1 MTLDSFRQSRSV
13 EDYLKAVFSLT
24 RAGGVAS
31 TSALAEE
38 LAVQPAS
45 VTGMVKRLAT
55 QGLLEYIPYRG
66 VQLTGE
72 GTRIALRV
80 IRRHRVL
87 ETYLTERLG
96 YAWEE
101 VHDEAERLEHT
112 ASERLIDAMAEALG
126 DPVRDPHGAPIP
138 TVEGHMEAPALDTL
152 ADAPLGTP
160 QVIQSVR
167 DERASE
173 LQAMESF
180 GLVPGA
186 RVEVTA
192 RTPGQPVSVR
202 VQGRSPATAPVPL
215 RLAERIFV
223 RAAPSSP

>member
-1 MTLDSFRQSRSV
+1 MTSDSHRRSRSV
-13 EDYLKAVFSLT
+13 EDYLKAVFGLT
-24 RAGGVAS
+24 RDGSVAG
-31 TSALAEE
+31 TSDLAGA
-38 LAVQPAS
+38 LAVQPSS
-45 VTGMVKRLAT
+45 VTNMVKRLAA

-66 VQLTGE
+66 VRLTEE

-80 IRRHRVL
+80 IRRHRIL

-112 ASERLIDAMAEALG
+112 ASERLIDAMARALG
-126 DPVRDPHGAPIP
+126 DPDRDPHGAPIP
-138 TVEGHMEAPALDTL
+138 TVEGHMESPALETL
-152 ADAPLGTP
+152 ADAPLGTLH
-160 QVIQSVR
+160 VIQSVR

-192 RTPGQPVSVR
+192 RSPGEPVSVR
-202 VQGRSPATAPVPL
+202 VHGRRPSLAPVPR

-223 RAAPSSP
+223 MVAP